1 MPAKQTHDIARGIC
15 IPAVRTRKQENIAG
29 ASNERN
35 IDQDTAPRDMSIRI
49 RGRYPGSQDL
59 THRLPMNWRIHSG
72 IRKPWRVSL
81 IRPRLLT
88 VAGAAQASGD
98 LHRSLTWFPF
108 NLAAKRSGTSNEA
121 AFYQNRGINH
131 AK

>member
-1 MPAKQTHDIARGIC
+1 MH
-15 IPAVRTRKQENIAG
+15 PAVRTRKQENIAG

-35 IDQDTAPRDMSIRI
+35 IGQDIAPRDMSIRI

-72 IRKPWRVSL
+72 IRKPWRISL

-108 NLAAKRSGTSNEA
+108 NLTCEAVRHLKRG
-121 AFYQNRGINH
+121 GILPEPWN
-131 AK
+131 KSCEMI